1 MNHTSQAIAIS
12 EHVHWVGAIDW
23 DLRDFH
29 GYATTRGTS
38 YNAYLITAGEVTL
51 VDTVKAPFRDELLA
65 RIASVTEPG
74 KIRTI
79 ISNHAEM
86 DHSGSLPAL
95 IDALKPQRVFASAL
109 GVQALRDHFGLKNIT
124 PVKDGQAIDI
134 GGGEL
139 TFYETRMLHWPDSM
153 FTWYAGDG
161 VLFSND
167 AFGMHLASVE
177 RFTDELP
184 WPLIAEE
191 TARYYANI
199 LMPLSKLVGRLMER
213 MQALALPIKLVATD
227 HGPIWR
233 QDIAKVFELYARW
246 AAQFKTRKAVVVY
259 DTMWGSTA
267 RMARAI
273 ADGLREAGV
282 SARLMSMSGSHRS
295 EVATEL
301 LEAGALLV
309 GSPTLNRNIFP
320 SLADVMTYLKGLAPR
335 NLIGAA
341 FGSYGWS
348 SQAVGQLT
356 DLLRQMDV
364 EVIDEGVAAVYVP
377 DVEALERCRT
387 LGRRVADRLTER
399 IKR

>member
-1 MNHTSQAIAIS
+1 MNPFQAIPVS

-23 DLRDFH
+23 ELRDFH

-38 YNAYLITAGEVTL
+38 YNAFLLTAGEVTL
-51 VDTVKAPFRDELLA
+51 IDTVKAPFRDELMA
-65 RIASVTEPG
+65 RIASITEPG

-86 DHSGSLPAL
+86 DHSGCLPGL
-95 IDALKPQRVFASAL
+95 IETLKPQRVFASSL
-109 GVQALRDHFGLKNIT
+109 GAQALHDHFGLTNIT
-124 PVKDGQAIDI
+124 PVQDGQKIDV
-134 GGGEL
+134 GKAEL

-153 FTWYAGDG
+153 FTWYGGDG

-184 WPLIAEE
+184 WSLIEQE
-191 TARYYANI
+191 TAKYYANI
-199 LMPLSKLVGRLMER
+199 LMPLSKLVARLAER
-213 MQALALPIKLVATD
+213 LATLALPIKLLATD

-233 QDIAKVFELYARW
+233 KDISRAMELYLRW
-246 AAQFKTRKAVVVY
+246 ARQVKTRKAVIVY

-267 RMARAI
+267 KMARAI
-273 ADGLREAGV
+273 AEGLREGGAA
-282 SARLMSMSGSHRS
+282 ARLMPMSGTDRS

-301 LEAGALLV
+301 LEAGAILV
-309 GSPTLNRNIFP
+309 GSPTLNRNMFP
-320 SLADVMTYLKGLAPR
+320 TLADVMTYVKGLAPR

-356 DLLRQMDV
+356 DILRQMDV
-364 EVIDEGVAAVYVP
+364 EVVDEGVAAVYVP
-377 DVEALERCRT
+377 NDEALDRCRA
-387 LGRRVADRLTER
+387 LGRRIADRLAER
-399 IKR
+399 IKG